1 MLMVKKNAF
10 QTQLKRSKLK
20 TKVSEIVNLS
30 SELNNLKNTNPHSTF
45 YKVLNEEKDYQIK
58 ALQLENQN
66 LQAKYKLEK
75 QFSDIL
81 ECENFILNQ
90 SYKLNNALK
99 ENKELLNKQSE
110 LKEVQTKNLT
120 DKDELVTKMGINY

>member
-1 MLMVKKNAF
+1 
-10 QTQLKRSKLK
+10 
-20 TKVSEIVNLS
+20 
-30 SELNNLKNTNPHSTF
+30 
-45 YKVLNEEKDYQIK
+45 
-58 ALQLENQN
+58 
-66 LQAKYKLEK
+66 
-75 QFSDIL
+75 
-81 ECENFILNQ
+81 LNQ